1 MEGLDFII
9 SETTSAE
16 NGSMEDMDV
25 SADNNFDQT
34 GKELANEYNIPPIDN
49 TDENGS
55 NDKGID
61 DDTEGVNTIAIEYN
75 RDESAPELKDDER
88 KLVENIQ
95 ECDTED
101 VETNRNDT
109 STLDEVESKVPDSL
123 TMDVENVFFAEGE
136 NSEQELTDEE
146 IIAGKLGAG
155 MECFEEKAKEFREE
169 EQEQME
175 SDENEERIDAVD
187 KLSDEKKGR
196 QEECTTDIDIY
207 NNETQDRL
215 TTEKNETTADEID
228 HEENSLEDYKLKEN
242 ENESAENIE
251 GHDENNANDIMIQ
264 DRSATDIDCTKKA
277 EMEKDK
283 IKDLTTED
291 EKKYEL
297 TDEDVISARLES
309 ESPAECFDGKPES
322 ACKEDKQEIAEPEE
336 IFDQSSDTIV
346 EPSEMVSTNSLE
358 HVDWEKTSLTDEE
371 GIQCEE
377 MQRNGE
383 FDVKDWDIQ
392 RSSMDM
398 RVPRISDTP
407 IKIDMPYDIN
417 KYSND
422 EVNEICEQCYMQED
436 GLNDLSVAQFLENY
450 EKRIQNGRSAEGSSR
465 QKEYREGIIEIEAE
479 KLIENNPNISYDEAR
494 ATVANMCKN
503 SAVLHNP
510 DQCAGGD
517 PGNVYAMGSKRIN
530 GLLGWSWGLNKGAE
544 KLYQEIKDICS
555 NMTEEEKKTTYL
567 NARFDVHEK

>member
-16 NGSMEDMDV
+16 NGSRTDMDV
-25 SADNNFDQT
+25 SVNKNFDQT
-34 GKELANEYNIPPIDN
+34 DKLATEYNIPPIDN

-55 NDKGID
+55 NDNEKG
-61 DDTEGVNTIAIEYN
+61 DDTEGVNINAAAIEYN
-75 RDESAPELKDDER
+75 CDKSTPELKHDGRNLAED
-88 KLVENIQ
+88 IQ
-95 ECDTED
+95 GCDTGD
-101 VETNRNDT
+101 VETNRNDAI
-109 STLDEVESKVPDSL
+109 TLDEVEGKVPGSP
-123 TMDVENVFFAEGE
+123 TMDMENVFSLDEE
-136 NSEQELTDEE
+136 NSEQELTDDE
-146 IIAGKLGAG
+146 IITGKLEAR
-155 MECFEEKAKEFREE
+155 MECFEEK
-169 EQEQME
+169 EQEQKE
-175 SDENEERIDAVD
+175 NDEGEYRIDDVD
-187 KLSDEKKGR
+187 KLRDEGNGR
-196 QEECTTDIDIY
+196 QEECASNIDSY
-207 NNETQDRL
+207 NNETRERL
-215 TTEKNETTADEID
+215 TTEKNETAVDEID
-228 HEENSLEDYKLKEN
+228 CEEKSLEDYKLKEN
-242 ENESAENIE
+242 ESAENIE
-251 GHDENNANDIMIQ
+251 RHDKNNANDILVH
-264 DRSATDIDCTKKA
+264 DGSATDIDCTKKA
-277 EMEKDK
+277 EIEKDK

-297 TDEDVISARLES
+297 TDEDVISARLGS

-322 ACKEDKQEIAEPEE
+322 ACKENKQEIAEPEE

-392 RSSMDM
+392 RSSIDM

-450 EKRIQNGRSAEGSSR
+450 ENRIQNGRSAEGSSR

-544 KLYQEIKDICS
+544 KLYQEIKDISS

>member
-16 NGSMEDMDV
+16 NGSRTDMDV
-25 SADNNFDQT
+25 SVNKNFDQT
-34 GKELANEYNIPPIDN
+34 DKLATEYNIPPIDN

-55 NDKGID
+55 NDNEKG
-61 DDTEGVNTIAIEYN
+61 DDTEGVNINAAAIEYN
-75 RDESAPELKDDER
+75 CDKSTPELKHDGRNLAED
-88 KLVENIQ
+88 IQ
-95 ECDTED
+95 GCDTGD
-101 VETNRNDT
+101 VETNRNDAI
-109 STLDEVESKVPDSL
+109 TLDEVEGKVPGSP
-123 TMDVENVFFAEGE
+123 TMDMENVLFVDEE
-136 NSEQELTDEE
+136 NSEQELTDDE
-146 IIAGKLGAG
+146 IITGKLEAR
-155 MECFEEKAKEFREE
+155 MECFEEK
-169 EQEQME
+169 EQEQKE
-175 SDENEERIDAVD
+175 NDEGEYQIDDVD
-187 KLSDEKKGR
+187 KLRDEGNGR
-196 QEECTTDIDIY
+196 QEECASNIDSY
-207 NNETQDRL
+207 NNETRERL
-215 TTEKNETTADEID
+215 TTEKNETAVDEID
-228 HEENSLEDYKLKEN
+228 CEEKSLEDYKLK

-251 GHDENNANDIMIQ
+251 GHDKNNANDILVH
-264 DRSATDIDCTKKA
+264 DGSATDIDCTKKA
-277 EMEKDK
+277 EIEEDK

-322 ACKEDKQEIAEPEE
+322 ACKENKQEIDEPEE

-392 RSSMDM
+392 RSSIDM

-407 IKIDMPYDIN
+407 IKIDMPYDRN

-422 EVNEICEQCYMQED
+422 EVNEIYEQCYMQED

-450 EKRIQNGRSAEGSSR
+450 ENRIQNGRSAEGASR

-510 DQCAGGD
+510 DQRAGGD

-544 KLYQEIKDICS
+544 KLYQEIKDISS

-567 NARFDVHEK
+567 NVRFDVHEK

>member
-1 MEGLDFII
+1 MEGLDFITD
-9 SETTSAE
+9 ETPSAE
-16 NGSMEDMDV
+16 NGSREDMDV

-101 VETNRNDT
+101 VETNKNDT

-155 MECFEEKAKEFREE
+155 MECFEEQ
-169 EQEQME
+169 EQEQKKN
-175 SDENEERIDAVD
+175 DEDEYRIDDVD
-187 KLSDEKKGR
+187 KLRDEGNGR
-196 QEECTTDIDIY
+196 QEECTSNIDSY
-207 NNETQDRL
+207 NNETRERL
-215 TTEKNETTADEID
+215 TTEKNETAVDEID
-228 HEENSLEDYKLKEN
+228 CEEKSLEDYKLK

-251 GHDENNANDIMIQ
+251 GHDKNNANDILVH
-264 DRSATDIDCTKKA
+264 DGSTTDIDCTKKA
-277 EMEKDK
+277 EIEEDK

-322 ACKEDKQEIAEPEE
+322 ACKENKQERDEPEE

-392 RSSMDM
+392 RSSIDM

-407 IKIDMPYDIN
+407 IKIDMPYDRN

-450 EKRIQNGRSAEGSSR
+450 ENRIQNGRSAEGASR

-510 DQCAGGD
+510 DQRAGGD

-544 KLYQEIKDICS
+544 KLYQEIKDISS

-567 NARFDVHEK
+567 NVRFDVHEK

>member
-1 MEGLDFII
+1 MEGLDFITD
-9 SETTSAE
+9 ETPSAE
-16 NGSMEDMDV
+16 NGSRGDMDV

-55 NDKGID
+55 NDNEKG
-61 DDTEGVNTIAIEYN
+61 DDTEGVNINAAAIEYN
-75 RDESAPELKDDER
+75 CDKSTPELKHDGRNLAED
-88 KLVENIQ
+88 IQ
-95 ECDTED
+95 GCDTGD
-101 VETNRNDT
+101 VETNRNDAI
-109 STLDEVESKVPDSL
+109 TLDEVEGKVPGSP
-123 TMDVENVFFAEGE
+123 TMDMENVLFVDEE
-136 NSEQELTDEE
+136 NSEQELTDDE
-146 IIAGKLGAG
+146 IITGKLEAR
-155 MECFEEKAKEFREE
+155 MECFEEK
-169 EQEQME
+169 EQEQKE
-175 SDENEERIDAVD
+175 NDEGEYQIDDVD
-187 KLSDEKKGR
+187 KLRDEGNGR
-196 QEECTTDIDIY
+196 QEECASNIDSY
-207 NNETQDRL
+207 NNETRERL
-215 TTEKNETTADEID
+215 TTEKNETAVDEID
-228 HEENSLEDYKLKEN
+228 CEEKSLEDYKLK

-251 GHDENNANDIMIQ
+251 GHDKNNANDILVH
-264 DRSATDIDCTKKA
+264 DGSATDIDCTKKA
-277 EMEKDK
+277 EIEEDK

-297 TDEDVISARLES
+297 MDEDVISARLES

-322 ACKEDKQEIAEPEE
+322 ACKENKQEIDEPEE

-544 KLYQEIKDICS
+544 KLYQEIKDISS